1 MISGTTLTSGLDVDE
16 DSAAEEGNCIGEE
29 LRLLTLALPVVSK
42 GSEKEKGSCTFGGE
56 DGHTLAAGNGSAA
69 LTGGGGGI

>member
-1 MISGTTLTSGLDVDE
+1 MVPGTTLTSGLDVDE

-29 LRLLTLALPVVSK
+29 VRLLTLALPVVSK
-42 GSEKEKGSCTFGGE
+42 GSEKEKGSCAFGGE
-56 DGHTLAAGNGSAA
+56 DGHTRAAGNGSSA